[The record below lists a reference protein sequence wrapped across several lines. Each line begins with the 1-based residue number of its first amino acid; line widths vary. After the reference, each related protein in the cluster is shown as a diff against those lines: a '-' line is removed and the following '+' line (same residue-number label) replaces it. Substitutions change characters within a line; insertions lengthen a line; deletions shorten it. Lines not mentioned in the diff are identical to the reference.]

1 MMNKLTEKLQE
12 EVEHSEWLTDRLKCV
27 AKSIEFLNLPQPDKC
42 LFGYGGSC
50 CYPIDD
56 CLNCPCHPWS
66 VNYMPL
72 VSGKFK

>member
-12 EVEHSEWLTDRLKCV
+12 EAEHSEWLTDRLKCV
-27 AKSIEFLNLPQPDKC
+27 AKSIESLGLEQPDKC

-50 CYPIDD
+50 CYPIED

-66 VNYMPL
+66 INYMPL